1 MEIASIIK
9 EIFPSHKM
17 KTIQVFVAAM
27 KIAKITEYQ
36 HFMMMLVTIL
46 KKRSDRMKKSEP
58 KMILNISL
66 SSEEI
71 EEKVKIAMDEYVQKV
86 IYKNLDEEIAK
97 VIDKRIE
104 RLVSAPNW
112 SNDRLINNMPFSDFV
127 KSKTEKA
134 IGDFVEKNIK
144 EILAKR
150 FAEIMTDRSFANE
163 TN

>member
-1 MEIASIIK
+1 
-9 EIFPSHKM
+9 
-17 KTIQVFVAAM
+17 
-27 KIAKITEYQ
+27 
-36 HFMMMLVTIL
+36 
-46 KKRSDRMKKSEP
+46 MKKSEP

-97 VIDKRIE
+97 VIDKIIE
-104 RLVSAPNW
+104 RLVYAPNW
-112 SNDRLINNMPFSDFV
+112 SNDRLINDMSFSDFV

>member
-1 MEIASIIK
+1 
-9 EIFPSHKM
+9 
-17 KTIQVFVAAM
+17 
-27 KIAKITEYQ
+27 
-36 HFMMMLVTIL
+36 
-46 KKRSDRMKKSEP
+46 MKKSEP
-58 KMILNISL
+58 KIILNISL
-66 SSEEI
+66 DSEEI

-104 RLVSAPNW
+104 RIVSAPNW
-112 SNDRLINNMPFSDFV
+112 SNDRLINDMPFADFV
-127 KSKTEKA
+127 KSKTEKV

-150 FAEIMTDRSFANE
+150 FAEIMTDMSFANE